1 MTDRADR
8 DVILRGIAAIA
19 RNVLAIVHELRQNDK
34 DRDALALA
42 EKAYTARRTPR
53 PQPASTYDLARL
65 ANKARD
71 ARLNYDAAL
80 LNEARETSTTLE
92 ATRRKWETRAPR
104 HSQR

>member
-42 EKAYTARRTPR
+42 QKAYDARRAHLGALAATAR
-53 PQPASTYDLARL
+53 
-65 ANKARD
+65 
-71 ARLNYDAAL
+71 
-80 LNEARETSTTLE
+80 EARVK
-92 ATRRKWETRAPR
+92 RWESRAPR